1 MVEFLI
7 KLLLVVRTKLKLC
20 ATLEAAYIVLSQQVI
35 VLRRKALSPGR
46 FRNRIVPTPKNETP
60 VARCWPDSARD
71 G

>member
-46 FRNRIVPTPKNETP
+46 FRNRIVPTPKK
-60 VARCWPDSARD
+60 
-71 G
+71 